1 MNANLG
7 MISPQSDFWSETL
20 NAINSNK
27 YVFAILMLVLNMGAR
42 YLELDL
48 ADHHKQFLS
57 SKVIRRLVIFTI
69 VFIATRDVIVSLLV
83 TAAFIIIV
91 LNLFN
96 TESEYCILPDY
107 LKQFDTNKDGKLSTS
122 EIVNAAQKIA
132 QNPPQNLTKTSD
144 NISGNT
150 IDNSAEK
157 KNFYLSFFQK

>member
-1 MNANLG
+1 MNANLTTF
-7 MISPQSDFWSETL
+7 PQFTPPSDFWTETL
-20 NAINSNK
+20 NALNSNK
-27 YVFAILMLVLNMGAR
+27 YIFAILMLVLNMGAR

-69 VFIATRDVIVSLLV
+69 VFIATRDIIVSLLV

-96 TESEYCILPDY
+96 GDSEYCILPDY
-107 LKQFDTNKDGKLSTS
+107 LKQFDTNKDGKLSKG
-122 EIVNAAQKIA
+122 EIINAAQQIS
-132 QNPPQNLTKTSD
+132 QNSTYQTSNSTD
-144 NISGNT
+144 KS